1 MGWRNNHQVDLVN
14 KQLSNI
20 FTAKGRLEDIGAYL
34 CPNSE
39 PANFVISGGSHP
51 DERYQPLYIF
61 FDAVIGRL
69 PVIILHNS
77 DIHVEAMI
85 TQSWQS
91 IVTSPDSSPLWIVN
105 QRNSEFEPFFGMD
118 EMQVVMTLR
127 QLAYKLNYSVTPR
140 FERVVKAHLD
150 ILKELNV
157 PISLSGLNY
166 LCKFYDMGEF
176 HENIMALPCGETVS
190 RRIWADLGIDSEDSN
205 SQFDLFRAVIS
216 NLSHDASHS
225 GWNDNNCV
233 SEFNCSQA
241 IEHNATFLLSLN
253 DMYSEMLLPY
263 LAEELKSIQT
273 PFILI
278 IDEWDCIF
286 REYKQDKEAQ
296 EKYLDFLRDL
306 LKDKACIYLSY
317 MTGILPIKKYG
328 THSAL
333 NMFDEF
339 SMIAPGPLACYVGFT
354 EQEVKKLCEQYGM
367 DMEEVKNWYDGYSFD
382 GVPSVY
388 SPRSV
393 VNSMRFQ
400 KISNYWN
407 QTETFEALQVYIDM
421 NFEHLKDDV
430 LSMIA
435 GESVAV
441 NTESFTND
449 MATFRTEDD
458 VLTLLIHLGYLAYD
472 DKTKTVKIPNSE
484 IRAEYVN
491 TVSVSDWGSVSKAL
505 KDSADTL
512 NAIWQGREEQVS
524 KAIEQAH
531 FETSHIQYN
540 DENAL
545 SYTISLALYAAR
557 NFYTIHRE
565 LAGGKGFADLVF
577 IPKKQFAEKPALVV
591 ELKWDKSAEGAIKQ
605 IKDKKY
611 FESLE
616 EYQDNLLLI
625 GINYDKKTKE
635 HVCKIEKY

>member
-1 MGWRNNHQVDLVN
+1 MGN
-14 KQLSNI
+14 
-20 FTAKGRLEDIGAYL
+20 YL
-34 CPNSE
+34 NPDNSK
-39 PANFVISGGSHP
+39 FQ
-51 DERYQPLYIF
+51 R
-61 FDAVIGRL
+61 AV
-69 PVIILHNS
+69 NS
-77 DIHVEAMI
+77 DIYVDKTGLIKYTNRVINTMQAYVCVSRPRRFGKSMAADML
-85 TQSWQS
+85 TAYYSRGC
-91 IVTSPDSSPLWIVN
+91 DSRELFAGLEIAKDENFGGYLNKYDTVFLN
-105 QRNSEFEPFFGMD
+105 VQEFLSRSSD
-118 EMQVVMTLR
+118 V
-127 QLAYKLNYSVTPR
+127 
-140 FERVVKAHLD
+140 
-150 ILKELNV
+150 KEL
-157 PISLSGLNY
+157 I
-166 LCKFYDMGEF
+166 
-176 HENIMALPCGETVS
+176 A
-190 RRIWADLGIDSEDSN
+190 RIKQRVIRELTRQYPDVELFDSTD
-205 SQFDLFRAVIS
+205 
-216 NLSHDASHS
+216 
-225 GWNDNNCV
+225 
-233 SEFNCSQA
+233 
-241 IEHNATFLLSLN
+241 
-253 DMYSEMLLPY
+253 
-263 LAEELKSIQT
+263 LAETMQDIYTESKC
-273 PFILI
+273 PFVLI

-286 REYKQDKEAQ
+286 REFKNDKEAQ

-306 LKDKACIYLSY
+306 IKDKSYIHLAY

-388 SPRSV
+388 SPRAV

-407 QTETFEALQVYIDM
+407 QTETFEALQMYIDM